1 MSTRP
6 DIEPATNAVIA
17 KVYDPAT
24 GGLLSPPETD
34 NKVDEDEYIE
44 LKIASREDGLLLNSF
59 FKTFVFRDMVTSLL
73 VLTPRFYKYTS
84 LEPKPDSAADVN
96 DSIRFFND
104 FITGSDD
111 NSPASSDDEPL
122 NVFSFKIVLVAFTAS
137 TKV

>member
-59 FKTFVFRDMVTSLL
+59 FKRFV
-73 VLTPRFYKYTS
+73 
-84 LEPKPDSAADVN
+84 
-96 DSIRFFND
+96 
-104 FITGSDD
+104 
-111 NSPASSDDEPL
+111 
-122 NVFSFKIVLVAFTAS
+122 
-137 TKV
+137 